1 MEPDDTPELDAR
13 LAALRGAMNG
23 IDTPRCVEKELMQA
37 FAAQFPPRQP
47 WYRRLLPKLS
57 LPEWGAAGACAAVT
71 AVVLAT
77 LLAPPRPAD
86 ELALRTPPWRLENG
100 AAFIALDSV
109 ERIEQEPEPRLVEAE
124 VPRAMLAALGLPV
137 APEQAGE
144 AVRAE
149 MLVAADGEPLAL
161 RLTSIHD

>member
-1 MEPDDTPELDAR
+1 MEPDDKLALDAR
-13 LAALRGAMNG
+13 LAALRGAMDG
-23 IDTPRCVEKELMQA
+23 MDTPRCVEKELMQA
-37 FAAQFPPRQP
+37 FAARFPRRQA
-47 WYRRLLPKLS
+47 WYRRLS

-86 ELALRTPPWRLENG
+86 ELALRTPLWRLENG

-109 ERIEQEPEPRLVEAE
+109 ERIEQEPEPQLVEAE

-161 RLTSIHD
+161 RLTSIDD

>member
-1 MEPDDTPELDAR
+1 MNPDDTPDLDAR

-37 FAAQFPPRQP
+37 FTARFPRRQP
-47 WYRRLLPKLS
+47 WYRAWPRRLS
-57 LPEWGAAGACAAVT
+57 WPEWGAAGACAAVT
-71 AVVLAT
+71 ALVLAT
-77 LLAPPRPAD
+77 LLAPLRPVD
-86 ELALRTPPWRLENG
+86 ELGLGAPLLRLENG
-100 AAFIALDSV
+100 TAFIALDSF
-109 ERIEQEPEPRLVEAE
+109 ERIAQEPDPQLVEAE
-124 VPRAMLAALGLPV
+124 VPRTMLAALGLPV

-161 RLTSIHD
+161 RLTSIDD

>member
-1 MEPDDTPELDAR
+1 MEPDDTLELDAR
-13 LAALRGAMNG
+13 LAALRGAMDG
-23 IDTPRCVEKELMQA
+23 IATPHCVEKELMQA
-37 FAAQFPPRQP
+37 FAARFPPRQP
-47 WYRRLLPKLS
+47 WYRRLS

-77 LLAPPRPAD
+77 LLAPPRPVD
-86 ELALRTPPWRLENG
+86 ELALRTPLWRLENG
-100 AAFIALDSV
+100 TAFIALDSV
-109 ERIEQEPEPRLVEAE
+109 ERIEQEPEPELVEAE

-161 RLTSIHD
+161 RLTSIDNR

>member
-1 MEPDDTPELDAR
+1 MEPDDKLELDAR
-13 LAALRGAMNG
+13 LAALRGAMDG
-23 IDTPRCVEKELMQA
+23 MDTPRCVEKELMQA
-37 FAAQFPPRQP
+37 FAARFPRRQA
-47 WYRRLLPKLS
+47 WYRRLS

-86 ELALRTPPWRLENG
+86 ELALRTPLWRVENG

-109 ERIEQEPEPRLVEAE
+109 ERIEQEPEPQLVEAE

-161 RLTSIHD
+161 RLTSIDD

>member
-1 MEPDDTPELDAR
+1 MDLDDTPDLDAR
-13 LAALRGAMNG
+13 LAALRGAMHG

-37 FAAQFPPRQP
+37 FAAQFPRRLP
-47 WYRRLLPKLS
+47 WYRRLPKLS

-77 LLAPPRPAD
+77 LLAPPRAAD
-86 ELALRTPPWRLENG
+86 ELALRTPLWRLEHG
-100 AAFIALDSV
+100 TAFIALDSV
-109 ERIEQEPEPRLVEAE
+109 ERIEQEPEPQLVEAE
-124 VPRAMLAALGLPV
+124 VPRAMLAAFGLPV
-137 APEQAGE
+137 GPEQAGE

-161 RLTSIHD
+161 RLTSIDN